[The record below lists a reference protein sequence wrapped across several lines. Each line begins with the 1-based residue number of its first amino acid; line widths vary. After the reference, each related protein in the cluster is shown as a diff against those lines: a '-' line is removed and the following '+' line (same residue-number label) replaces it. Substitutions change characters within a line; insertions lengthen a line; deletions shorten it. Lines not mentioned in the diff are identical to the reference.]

1 MKLNTRQQQIFQAT
15 VRCYIAT
22 AEPVGSKTLTEQ
34 FDFGVSAATIR
45 NVMNLLEN
53 AGLLFQPHTSAGR
66 IPSDF
71 GYRVYVNELLEPP
84 AFLAQSMTDALSSA
98 MDNHSYQSLESLLQ
112 GASRILSSLSGYVA
126 MVTAPRGQHL
136 HIRHLQLVA
145 IDERRAI
152 LIVVTDSYHTQSLIV
167 DLPEATQSEELE
179 LLNNFLNATLT
190 KQPLTDLSS
199 QQLGELHREFSQ
211 WADFVRGLFDRIR
224 QAIAKP
230 QTEQIFISGVHAVL
244 SQPEFLDPYRV
255 KALVSLLEEQR
266 EELGSLIAP
275 QDFTAQSKV
284 TIRIG
289 SENPL
294 QPMQACTLVSQTYEH
309 DGVPV
314 GSVSIL
320 GPTRLQYDRAI
331 ASVQA
336 TAGHLTA
343 ALSSRIYPTSSKTE
357 TPQPETPKKVSI
369 PKEVIKNATK
379 PKEKN

>member
-1 MKLNTRQQQIFQAT
+1 
-15 VRCYIAT
+15 
-22 AEPVGSKTLTEQ
+22 
-34 FDFGVSAATIR
+34 
-45 NVMNLLEN
+45 LEN

-84 AFLAQSMTDALSSA
+84 ALLAQSMTEALSSA
-98 MDNHSYQSLESLLQ
+98 MDSHSYHSLESLLQ
-112 GASRILSSLSGYVA
+112 GASRILASLSGYVA
-126 MVTAPRGQHL
+126 MVTAPRGQNL

-145 IDERRAI
+145 IDDRRAM

-167 DLPEATQSEELE
+167 DLPEATHAEELE

-190 KQPLTDLSS
+190 KQPLTDLST

-275 QDFTAQSKV
+275 HDFTAQSKV
-284 TIRIG
+284 MIRIG

-294 QPMQACTLVSQTYEH
+294 EPMQACTLVSQTYEH

-343 ALSSRIYPTSSKTE
+343 ALSSKNPMPKTE
-357 TPQPETPKKVSI
+357 AAQAEMSKKVSI
-369 PKEVIKNATK
+369 PKEVIKNPTK
-379 PKEKN
+379 PKQKN

>member
-1 MKLNTRQQQIFQAT
+1 
-15 VRCYIAT
+15 
-22 AEPVGSKTLTEQ
+22 
-34 FDFGVSAATIR
+34 
-45 NVMNLLEN
+45 
-53 AGLLFQPHTSAGR
+53 
-66 IPSDF
+66 
-71 GYRVYVNELLEPP
+71 
-84 AFLAQSMTDALSSA
+84 LA
-98 MDNHSYQSLESLLQ
+98 
-112 GASRILSSLSGYVA
+112 SLSGYVA

-145 IDERRAI
+145 IDERRAM

-190 KQPLTDLSS
+190 KEPLTNLST

-211 WADFVRGLFDRIR
+211 WADFVRGLFDRIS
-224 QAIAKP
+224 QAVAKP

-294 QPMQACTLVSQTYEH
+294 EPMQACTLVSQTYEH
-309 DGVPV
+309 DGVPI

-343 ALSSRIYPTSSKTE
+343 TLSSRSYSTSKTE
-357 TPQPETPKKVSI
+357 TSQRETSKKVSI
-369 PKEVIKNATK
+369 PKEVIKNPTK
-379 PKEKN
+379 PGEKN